1 MSSNQKLN
9 LGWNKIIL
17 NIQWIFSKY
26 FVRYNNSSSI
36 VHPCSWKWEKWISVE
51 LVVFICVRII
61 MLKVVCQEI
70 MQTFILCWLY
80 GFVRRQIL
88 IINNGCLYVYRHS
101 KNLYTKPA
109 VIKLLIYTKLHK
121 KTKHSS
127 LNQNAFFYK
136 RAIVSTLPFKNDSCF
151 NKDLY
156 NFF

>member
-9 LGWNKIIL
+9 LGWTKIQIL
-17 NIQWIFSKY
+17 YIQWIFSKY

-36 VHPCSWKWEKWISVE
+36 VHPCSWKWEKWISVVQ
-51 LVVFICVRII
+51 VVFICVRII

-70 MQTFILCWLY
+70 MQTFILFWLC
-80 GFVRRQIL
+80 GFLRRQIL

-121 KTKHSS
+121 KPNTHRLTKMPSFTRGH
-127 LNQNAFFYK
+127 
-136 RAIVSTLPFKNDSCF
+136 
-151 NKDLY
+151 
-156 NFF
+156 

>member
-1 MSSNQKLN
+1 MSSDQKLN
-9 LGWNKIIL
+9 LGWTKIIL
-17 NIQWIFSKY
+17 NIQWIFPKY
-26 FVRYNNSSSI
+26 FVRYTNSSSI
-36 VHPCSWKWEKWISVE
+36 VHTCSWKWEKWISVV

-121 KTKHSS
+121 KPNTHRLTKMPSFTRG
-127 LNQNAFFYK
+127 Q
-136 RAIVSTLPFKNDSCF
+136 
-151 NKDLY
+151 
-156 NFF
+156 

>member
-9 LGWNKIIL
+9 LGWTKIQIL
-17 NIQWIFSKY
+17 YIQWIFSKY

-36 VHPCSWKWEKWISVE
+36 VHTCSWKWEKWISVV

-80 GFVRRQIL
+80 GSVQRQIL
-88 IINNGCLYVYRHS
+88 IINNGCLYVYRLS

-121 KTKHSS
+121 NPNTHRLTKMPSFTRGH
-127 LNQNAFFYK
+127 
-136 RAIVSTLPFKNDSCF
+136 
-151 NKDLY
+151 
-156 NFF
+156 